1 MKQRIYG
8 FRLLA
13 TVLATFAVSGSAIA
27 AESLPFKG
35 QSTGTVTVV
44 GFDPVAGAV
53 SVRGAGAGEATHLG
67 HFNVTSDVK
76 IFLTTGAVVGIWTFT
91 AANGDM
97 IVATGTGGGIDP
109 THGFGTFTIVSG
121 TGRFQGATGSYQQII
136 TFAEPGDPTVTVNPY
151 SEVLT
156 GRISFGPK

>member
-1 MKQRIYG
+1 M
-8 FRLLA
+8 
-13 TVLATFAVSGSAIA
+13 
-27 AESLPFKG
+27 
-35 QSTGTVTVV
+35 
-44 GFDPVAGAV
+44 AGAV

-151 SEVLT
+151 SEALS
-156 GRISFGPK
+156 GSISFGPK